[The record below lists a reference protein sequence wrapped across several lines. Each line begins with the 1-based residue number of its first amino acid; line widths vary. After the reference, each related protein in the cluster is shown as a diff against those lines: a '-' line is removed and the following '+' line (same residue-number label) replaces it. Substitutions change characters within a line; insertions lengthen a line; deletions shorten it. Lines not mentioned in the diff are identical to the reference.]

1 VGGKLRVNYD
11 AEEDIL
17 YIVIREEP
25 IVDSKEIDEDI
36 RVEYNLEG
44 EIAGIEI
51 MNARNIARIM
61 AKEIAAIINK

>member
-1 VGGKLRVNYD
+1 MRINYD

-17 YIVIREEP
+17 YIVIREGP
-25 IVDSKEIDEDI
+25 IVDSKELDEDI
-36 RVEYNLEG
+36 RVEYNLKG

-51 MNARNIARIM
+51 MNARNIAKAI

>member
-1 VGGKLRVNYD
+1 MKINYD

-17 YIVIREEP
+17 YIIIREGP
-25 IVDSKEIDEDI
+25 IVDSKELDEDI
-36 RVEYNLEG
+36 RVEYDLKG

-51 MNARNIARIM
+51 MNARNIAKAI